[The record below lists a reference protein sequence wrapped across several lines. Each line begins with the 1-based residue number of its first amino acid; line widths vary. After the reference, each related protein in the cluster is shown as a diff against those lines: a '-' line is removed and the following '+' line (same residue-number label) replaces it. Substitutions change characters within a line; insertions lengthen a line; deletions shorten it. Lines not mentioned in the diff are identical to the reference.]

1 MRVITMRE
9 YIAHKEL
16 LERLKTIKEVLKEN
30 ENAATPDLID
40 AIDSVMEVF
49 KPAKGVME
57 SIDKIFQ
64 QMLEGK

>member
-1 MRVITMRE
+1 MRE

-16 LERLKTIKEVLKEN
+16 LERLKTIKKVLKEN

>member
-1 MRVITMRE
+1 MRE

-16 LERLKTIKEVLKEN
+16 LERLKTIKEVLLEH
-30 ENAATPDLID
+30 ENAATPDLLD
-40 AIDSVMEVF
+40 AIDSVIEVF

>member
-16 LERLKTIKEVLKEN
+16 IERLKTIKEVLKEH
-30 ENAATPDLID
+30 ENAATPDLLD
-40 AIDSVMEVF
+40 ALDSVMEVF
-49 KPAKGVME
+49 KPAQGVME

-64 QMLEGK
+64 DMLEGK

>member
-1 MRVITMRE
+1 MRE

-16 LERLKTIKEVLKEN
+16 IERLKTIKEVLKEH
-30 ENAATPDLID
+30 ENAATPDLLD
-40 AIDSVMEVF
+40 ALDSVMEVF

-64 QMLEGK
+64 DMLGGK